1 MGLPRAESLGAEVA
15 LRLLRMWPRRSHV
28 WRFAM
33 VKDPVSHELRRSVIE
48 RDARFVL
55 RYRNLRVSDPVCVA
69 PLLDPEAGPCSGGT
83 TLDHVKSQLRMGVRA
98 PSDEAHLVTLCDGHT
113 ERGAKAG
120 RQWNTTNR
128 PLLRRYLAS
137 VA

>member
-1 MGLPRAESLGAEVA
+1 
-15 LRLLRMWPRRSHV
+15 
-28 WRFAM
+28 
-33 VKDPVSHELRRSVIE
+33 VKDPVTPELRHGVIA

-55 RYRNLRVSDPVCVA
+55 RHRDLRVSDPVCVA
-69 PLLDPEAGPCSGGT
+69 PVLDPGAGPCSGGT

-120 RQWNTTNR
+120 HQWNTAHR